1 MAVRRTSLLGAGV
14 AGAFALG
21 LAACSMAPP
30 LKVPEIP
37 AADAYK
43 EAAPWTVAAPAD
55 TLARDAWWALYRDD
69 DLNAMEKQLVVNSPD
84 LAAAFAR
91 YQQARALADQSRSSL
106 FPTVSA
112 NGSAIRN
119 RQSDMAPLR
128 VRGPNSPNDYSAY
141 ALDAQINYEFDLWGR
156 VRNLVEAGKANER
169 AAQAD
174 LESARLS
181 LQAQLAD
188 TYIALRGLDR
198 EVKLL
203 EDSVTAYQKA
213 LDLTVQRH
221 DGGIASGLDVA
232 RAQTQLESTRSQVKQ
247 TIAQRAL
254 TEHAIA
260 ALVGESASRYSI
272 APRLVDVPLPKIPIG
287 LPSTL
292 LQRRPDIAA
301 AERRMAAANAGIGVA
316 KAAYFPQ
323 ITLSAILGYEST
335 AFGEL
340 VRSPN
345 TFWAWGPSLALTLF
359 DAGRRDAEV
368 RRTQAVLDE
377 NAANYRGVVLAAF
390 QQVEDNLALLNHY
403 RTAAEAERAALAAAQ
418 KSLGYATDRYR
429 EGAVNYLEV
438 VTSQTDALQ
447 AERNALDLETR
458 ERRASV
464 QLIRAL
470 GGGWSIDTEPPVA
483 ISAACSEAAACPA
496 PR

>member
-1 MAVRRTSLLGAGV
+1 
-14 AGAFALG
+14 
-21 LAACSMAPP
+21 MAPP
-30 LKVPEIP
+30 LKVPEVP
-37 AADAYK
+37 AADTYK

-55 TLARDAWWALYRDD
+55 TLARDAWWTLYQDD
-69 DLNAMEKQLVVNSPD
+69 DLNAMEKQLVVNSSD

-91 YQQARALADQSRSSL
+91 YQQAKALSDQAHSSL

-112 NGSAIRN
+112 NSGAIRN
-119 RQSDMAPLR
+119 RQSDMEPLR
-128 VRGPNSPNDYSAY
+128 VLGPNSPNDYGAY
-141 ALDAQINYEFDLWGR
+141 TLDAQINYEFDLWGR
-156 VRNLVEAGKANER
+156 VRNLVAAGKANER

-232 RAQTQLESTRSQVKQ
+232 RAQTQLESTRSQVRQ
-247 TIAQRAL
+247 TMAQRAL

-272 APRLVDVPLPKIPIG
+272 APKLVDVPLPKIPIG

-301 AERRMAAANAGIGVA
+301 AERRMAAANASIGVA

-335 AFGEL
+335 ALGGL

-368 RRTQAVLDE
+368 RRTQAVLDK

-403 RTAAEAERAALAAAQ
+403 RTAAEAERAALVAAQ

-464 QLIRAL
+464 QLIRAV

-483 ISAACSEAAACPA
+483 MSAACSEAAGCQT

>member
-1 MAVRRTSLLGAGV
+1 MFRAIPAALGLLLGACS
-14 AGAFALG
+14 
-21 LAACSMAPP
+21 LAPQ
-30 LKVPEIP
+30 LKMPEVP

-55 TLARDAWWALYRDD
+55 TLTRDAWWALYHDD
-69 DLNAMEKQLVVNSPD
+69 DLNAMEKLLVANSPD

-91 YQQARALADQSRSSL
+91 YQQAKALADQTRSNL
-106 FPTVSA
+106 FPTVTA
-112 NGSAIRN
+112 NSSVIRN
-119 RQSDMAPLR
+119 RQSEMAPLR
-128 VRGPNSPNDYSAY
+128 VLGPNSPNDYSANL
-141 ALDAQINYEFDLWGR
+141 LDAQVSYEFDLWGR
-156 VRNLVEAGKANER
+156 VRNLVAAGKANER

-188 TYIALRGLDR
+188 SYIALRGLDR

-203 EDSVTAYQKA
+203 EDTVTAYQKA
-213 LDLTVQRH
+213 LDLTIQRH

-260 ALVGESASRYSI
+260 ALIGESASRYSI
-272 APRLVDVPLPKIPIG
+272 APKLVDIPLPQIPTG
-287 LPSTL
+287 MPSTL

-301 AERRMAAANAGIGVA
+301 AERRMIAANANIGVA

-323 ITLSAILGYEST
+323 ITLSAILGYESVALT
-335 AFGEL
+335 DL
-340 VRSPN
+340 VRAPN
-345 TFWAWGPSLALTLF
+345 TFWAWGPAAALTLF

-377 NAANYRGVVLAAF
+377 NAANYRSVVLGAF

-403 RTAAEAERAALAAAQ
+403 RTAAEAERAALVAAQ

-464 QLIRAL
+464 QLVRAL
-470 GGGWSIDTEPPVA
+470 GGGWSVAAEPLA
-483 ISAACSEAAACPA
+483 LGGNCGPA
-496 PR
+496 SCAETANQTPR